1 MSSKLIK
8 NKTIVLLISLTVL
21 AACGDRER
29 MLEEQINENKRT
41 IQQLRNQ
48 VVDLQAENSGLNQQL
63 TTAKQGRIPTG
74 VIAVQSGDLYNRVQ
88 EGTAITAAGEGYQH
102 ALQLYRAGDLQN
114 AESAFRQFLAT
125 NPQGEEAALANYWLG
140 DAAYNRRAYDQAAGY
155 LAMSLKISPQGEKS
169 AVAMQKLVQSLK
181 AAGRTED
188 ARVLEQNGI
197 AALQIDN

>member
-29 MLEEQINENKRT
+29 MLEEQLNENKKT

-74 VIAVQSGDLYNRVQ
+74 VIAVQSGDLYSRVQ

-140 DAAYNRRAYDQAAGY
+140 DAAYNRREYDQAAGY

-169 AVAMQKLVQSLK
+169 SMAMQKLVQSLK
-181 AAGRTED
+181 AAGRNED
-188 ARVLEQNGI
+188 ARVLEQNGV
-197 AALQIDN
+197 AALQVDN